1 MIQIRTAAASDNEQ
15 IFQLHLRAFGG
26 RKDES
31 ELVERIR
38 VSDGYVPELSL
49 VAVDEESGEI
59 VGHAL
64 FSKAAIYDLAQSS
77 EVLVLAPIAVD
88 PAYQRQ
94 GIGGHLIREGIARSE
109 AMDFKLILLIG
120 HPSYYPRFGFEPAGR
135 HGLVLMQFVVPDE
148 VFMVLELAEGEL
160 ARMRDER
167 KGMVGELKYPQT
179 FFA

>member
-1 MIQIRTAAASDNEQ
+1 MIQIRTAAASDGEQ
-15 IFQLHLRAFGG
+15 IYQLHLRAFGG
-26 RKDES
+26 RKEES

-49 VAVDEESGEI
+49 VAVEEETGEV

-64 FSKAAIYDLAQSS
+64 ISKAAVYDLDQPT
-77 EVLVLAPIAVD
+77 EVLVLAPIGVD

-94 GIGGHLIREGIARSE
+94 GIGGHLIREGLSRAE
-109 AMDFKLILLIG
+109 ALGFKLVLLIG
-120 HPSYYPRFGFEPAGR
+120 HPSYYPRFGFEPAGL

-148 VFMVLELAEGEL
+148 VFMVRELAPGEL
-160 ARMRDER
+160 VRMRDER
-167 KGMVGELKYPQT
+167 KGTVGELKYPQT